1 MFRPAVVGWSAA
13 VPVRENVA
21 AVRSRMAAACAR
33 AGRRTE
39 SVTLIAVSKTFPATA
54 VDEAIEAGI
63 TDIGEN
69 RVQEGR
75 EKRPLVRALSPA
87 VWHLIGHLQS
97 NKVKEAV
104 RVFDVIQT
112 VHSLELAA
120 KIARAAEGEG
130 KRQEILLEV
139 NAGDEAQKSGAAKG
153 EVARLAAAVKA
164 LPALH
169 LRGLMAIPPVGTPE
183 ESRPYFR
190 ELRSLRDELGL
201 EHLSMGMSE
210 DFEVAV
216 EEGATLVRVG
226 RAIFG
231 SRN

>member
-1 MFRPAVVGWSAA
+1 
-13 VPVRENVA
+13 VPVPENVA
-21 AVRSRMAAACAR
+21 AVRSRIAAACAR
-33 AGRRTE
+33 AGRQPE
-39 SVTLIAVSKTFPATA
+39 SVTLIAVSKTFPASA

-69 RVQEGR
+69 RVQEAR
-75 EKRPLVRALSPA
+75 EKRPLVRASAPA
-87 VWHLIGHLQS
+87 FWHLIGHLQS
-97 NKVKEAV
+97 NKSKEAV
-104 RVFDVIQT
+104 RLFDMIQT
-112 VHSLELAA
+112 VDSLELAG
-120 KIARAAEGEG
+120 KIARAAESEG

-139 NAGDEAQKSGAAKG
+139 NVGDEAQKSGATKG
-153 EVARLAAAVKA
+153 ALPGLAAAVKDM
-164 LPALH
+164 PSLH

-183 ESRPYFR
+183 QTRPYFR
-190 ELRSLRDELGL
+190 ELRALRDELGL

-231 SRN
+231 SRG